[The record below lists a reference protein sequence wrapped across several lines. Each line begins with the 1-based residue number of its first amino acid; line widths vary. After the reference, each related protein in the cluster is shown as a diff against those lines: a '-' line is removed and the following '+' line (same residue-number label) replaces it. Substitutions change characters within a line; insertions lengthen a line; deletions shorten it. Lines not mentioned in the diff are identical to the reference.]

1 MTKYTKVTC
10 RICQNYKDTVFKNL
24 TLSEMDELSTS
35 KKIISFK
42 KGEVIIEEGQ
52 IPKGVYCIKSGK
64 LKLFTRGFN
73 GKEQILRIIKEGDI
87 IGYRS
92 LLSDQ
97 SFSASAVA
105 LEDIITCFIPEVYF
119 KKIFNQNS
127 LLNEG
132 MMKVAMQEL
141 GVAGKQITSLAQKT
155 VRERLAYEIIFLE
168 NKLGTDKNGFINI
181 SLTRTEIANIIGT
194 ATESVIR
201 LISEFKNDN
210 IIEVKGRKLKILNK
224 DQLNKISTF

>member
-24 TLSEMDELSTS
+24 TLSEMDKLSSS

-52 IPKGVYCIKSGK
+52 NPKGVYCIKSGK

-92 LLSDQ
+92 LLSEQ

-105 LEDIITCFIPEVYF
+105 LEDIITCFIPEIYF
-119 KKIFNQNS
+119 KKILNQNH
-127 LLNEG
+127 LLNGG

-155 VRERLAYEIIFLE
+155 VRERLAYEIILLE

-210 IIEVKGRKLKILNK
+210 LIEVEGRKLKILNK
-224 DQLNKISTF
+224 DQLNKINTF